1 MERLASLSRKYSP
14 DHPLGGAVCRVAR
27 LGGVPSAIELAARPA
42 GHALSRVQAYAL
54 LIFPRIEYFAALAGK
69 MRAPYHRTGLE
80 NRRRARWIR
89 RDRSIIMMG
98 STGSAPRV
106 PARFGAVPSPVRE
119 LARPANS
126 FLGPRPTALRHHGT
140 ATRVSGPL
148 FNPRLA
154 VSNNRGGNLYDLPQ
168 ERGIRKEEIYVG

>member
-14 DHPLGGAVCRVAR
+14 DHPLGGAVCRAAR
-27 LGGVPSAIELAARPA
+27 LGGVPSAILLAARPA

-54 LIFPRIEYFAALAGK
+54 LIFSRIEYFAVLAGK
-69 MRAPYHRTGLE
+69 MRAPYHRAGLK
-80 NRRRARWIR
+80 NCRRARWIR
-89 RDRSIIMMG
+89 QGQSTIMVG
-98 STGSAPRV
+98 STGSVHRV
-106 PARFGAVPSPVRE
+106 PARFGAVPSPVWE

-148 FNPRLA
+148 CNPWIA
-154 VSNNRGGNLYDLPQ
+154 VSNNRGGNFYDLPQ